1 MNFAKA
7 RGPLKNKAYTVEPK
21 QQLSSKRYRFYDL
34 FKNVEVLIEL

>member
-21 QQLSSKRYRFYDL
+21 QQLSSKWHRFCDL
-34 FKNVEVLIEL
+34 YKNVMVLTEL